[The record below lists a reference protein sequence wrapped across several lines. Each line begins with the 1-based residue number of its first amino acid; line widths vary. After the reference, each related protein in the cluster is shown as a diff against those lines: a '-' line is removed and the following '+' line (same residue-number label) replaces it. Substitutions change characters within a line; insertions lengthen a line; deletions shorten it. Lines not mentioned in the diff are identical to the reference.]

1 MDYILRKSYLSN
13 KLPRP
18 LPPPGP
24 ERASNLAW
32 MGLQNNLH
40 ISPTIVSNSTKHFNG
55 CGSPSRENK
64 QKCSKMTVSNPR
76 VWNTARN
83 TLLTSSFSQDQFHRI
98 VFIST
103 SLHVNRPESGSNF
116 TNPKKVARGQEPEG
130 EAADRVPGG
139 SRGQPWIGWPGK
151 EEGFVLQFRACGAEG
166 GNRQS
171 RPSHGTGDH
180 PRALR
185 LRSPSSRTQDSGLN
199 AEGLGNSHLTENRV
213 PRLPGN
219 RPRCSSLLRAD
230 RPPRPQVTPASRP
243 PLGASISH
251 PLLTSRHSDPARW
264 ACEYSHP
271 HSLGSLWPFLAAP
284 AKFSLRPPSSP
295 CSRLRDCSIGRAW
308 LCRAARRQR
317 LTGGLSQWQKELY
330 FGLNHSATGRGRN
343 CRPLWLWANE
353 KWGRGPLPPQ
363 LAAGGWAPL
372 LAQSRGGFEYLGLRR
387 RGFAAQLFWCGER
400 GLPGPF
406 NL

>member
-171 RPSHGTGDH
+171 RPSHRTGGH

-230 RPPRPQVTPASRP
+230 RPPRPQFTPASRP

-251 PLLTSRHSDPARW
+251 PLLTSHHSDPARW

-308 LCRAARRQR
+308 LCRAARRQKTDR
-317 LTGGLSQWQKELY
+317 WAQPMAKGVVVWPQPLSNRKGEKLPAFVTLGQWKVRQGSPPSPISCGCL
-330 FGLNHSATGRGRN
+330 GSASSAEPGRVWVPGSSET
-343 CRPLWLWANE
+343 WV
-353 KWGRGPLPPQ
+353 RGPAL
-363 LAAGGWAPL
+363 LVRRAGSSW
-372 LAQSRGGFEYLGLRR
+372 
-387 RGFAAQLFWCGER
+387 
-400 GLPGPF
+400 PF
-406 NL
+406 